1 MWCICIK
8 QATHRA
14 VVYVIED
21 IKHNKLALSLA
32 LILIYVRHHFSYTA
46 QSLLK
51 RSIVLVTFVSV
62 LQNVW
67 NSDVTT
73 NVTYTCLS
81 QEKNKEKHSYNVGLT
96 YY

>member
-1 MWCICIK
+1 MWCIYIK

-21 IKHNKLALSLA
+21 IEHNKLALSLA
-32 LILIYVRHHFSYTA
+32 LILIYVCHHFSYTA

-81 QEKNKEKHSYNVGLT
+81 QEKNKEKHSYNVRLT